1 MTVFTEAWGGGSGWM
16 RKLKPSTRLACG
28 TLAFACCSV
37 ASPDDPGGMALFFGV
52 LIGWTAGCGIPLRR
66 LVKVLRFAACLFL
79 PLLLL
84 APLARFQGDAG
95 SWFEALRVPLVIGLR
110 GAACIAVCAA
120 TLSVLDL
127 AEFGQGLAGLWLPH
141 TLAALLMQ
149 IAHQTALMTD
159 ESSRMVAALRVRGVP
174 SATVSIRLR
183 CLFALPVIWLLR
195 LLRRAERVSDAM
207 EVRGFDGPLR
217 GERAAGTSAFD
228 RCAVALGLLVLGAV
242 LVMRCL
248 EAP

>member
-1 MTVFTEAWGGGSGWM
+1 MTVFTEAWGCGNGWM

-28 TLAFACCSV
+28 TFVFASCSV
-37 ASPDDPGGMALFFGV
+37 APLNTLCGVAIFFGV
-52 LIGWTAGCGIPLRR
+52 LIGWAAGCGIPLRR
-66 LVKVLRFAACLFL
+66 LSNVLRFAACLFL

-84 APLARFQGDAG
+84 APFALFQGDSG
-95 SWFEALRVPLVIGLR
+95 SWSEALRVPVAIGLR
-110 GAACIAVCAA
+110 GTAYVVVCAA

-127 AEFGQGLAGLWLPH
+127 AELGQGLAALRLPH
-141 TLAALLMQ
+141 TLAALIMQ

-159 ESSRMVAALRVRGVP
+159 ESRRMVMALRVRGVP
-174 SATVSIRLR
+174 SAAVSVRLR

-217 GERAAGTSAFD
+217 GERAAGTSASD
-228 RCAVALGLLVLGAV
+228 RCAVALWLLALGAV

-248 EAP
+248 EAR